1 MIYELVVAASH
12 LLSFEEDIILSAFL
26 EDIQIWNRKSYE
38 LGDKMTFP
46 CLLHFFPKLPKQGR
60 GCSYRTVILK

>member
-12 LLSFEEDIILSAFL
+12 LLSFEEDILSAFL
-26 EDIQIWNRKSYE
+26 EDIQIWNRKSHE

-46 CLLHFFPKLPKQGR
+46 CLLHFFPNCLSKEGGVHTAQLF
-60 GCSYRTVILK
+60 